1 MIGKIYKVTNLIN
14 NKIYIGQTTK
24 SIEERFKQHISKAYQ
39 GKENNHFYSAIRKYG
54 KENFTIELLE
64 DNVPIESIIN
74 KEEEYIIKFDSVNNG
89 YNMKY
94 KTEDPRYKTLVFES
108 KEYLEDLYINQ
119 KLSTIQ
125 IAKMFGV
132 VNTTVGNRLKAL
144 GIPTRKCGQG
154 NRKIKSYPSKEEF
167 YELFIV
173 QNKTAKQIADMFGIA
188 KHQVQNL
195 RVTYNIYK
203 YHINKI

>member
-1 MIGKIYKVTNLIN
+1 MTGKIYKVTNLLN
-14 NKIYIGQTTK
+14 GKIYIGQTTK
-24 SIEERFKQHISKAYQ
+24 SIEERLRQHISKANQ
-39 GKENNHFYSAIRKYG
+39 GKENNHFHLAIRKYG
-54 KENFTIELLE
+54 SKNFSIELLE
-64 DNVPIESIIN
+64 DNIPIESIIN
-74 KEEEYIIKFDSVNNG
+74 KEEEYIKKYDSVNNG

-94 KTEDPRYKTLVFES
+94 KTEDPRYKTLVFQS

-119 KLSTIQ
+119 GLSTIQ
-125 IAKMFGV
+125 IGKMFGV

-144 GIPTRKCGQG
+144 GIATRKCGQG

-173 QNKTAKQIADMFGIA
+173 QNKTAKEIAEMYGI
-188 KHQVQNL
+188 KKCQVQNL

>member
-1 MIGKIYKVTNLIN
+1 MVGKIYKVTNLIN

-24 SIEERFKQHISKAYQ
+24 TIDERLKQHISKAYQ
-39 GKENNHFYSAIRKYG
+39 GKENNHFHSAIRKYG
-54 KENFTIELLE
+54 KENFIIELLE
-64 DNVPIESIIN
+64 DNVPIESIIE
-74 KEEEYIIKFDSVNNG
+74 KEEEYIKIFDSVNNG

-94 KTEDPRYKTLVFES
+94 KTEDPRYKTLVFKS

-119 KLSTIQ
+119 GLSTIQ

-144 GIPTRKCGQG
+144 GIKTRKCGQG
-154 NRKIKSYPSKEEF
+154 NRKIKTYPTKDEF
-167 YELFIV
+167 YKLFIEE
-173 QNKTAKQIADMFGIA
+173 NKTAQQIADLYGI
-188 KHQVQNL
+188 KKYQVQNL

-203 YHINKI
+203 YHIIKI